1 MKDGQSMTK
10 YDENYFNNIT
20 SNGVI
25 SGDEI
30 RMFIGRIMQYG
41 YRGTISTSWRSQN
54 ADAANSIAHAYATQL
69 LIWETVIGERDANF
83 NHKSTSGYS
92 NVKDVVKYKVTHS
105 AVRFSAIMTVWCR
118 VFRTIATST
127 KFL

>member
-41 YRGTISTSWRSQN
+41 YRGGVFR
-54 ADAANSIAHAYATQL
+54 SIAE
-69 LIWETVIGERDANF
+69 I
-83 NHKSTSGYS
+83 
-92 NVKDVVKYKVTHS
+92 
-105 AVRFSAIMTVWCR
+105 
-118 VFRTIATST
+118 
-127 KFL
+127 